1 MNILNL
7 ERIIIDVTNYK
18 ISYIQAENGKIKTPV
33 SILDLKNFN
42 EQDLI
47 IINAAI
53 SVIKEKSKESKDML

>member
-47 IINAAI
+47 IINAVI
-53 SVIKEKSKESKDML
+53 SVIKEKSKENKDML

>member
-53 SVIKEKSKESKDML
+53 SVIKEKSKENKDML

>member
-1 MNILNL
+1 MNILDL
-7 ERIIIDVTNYK
+7 ERIIIDVTNQK

-33 SILDLKNFN
+33 NILDLKNFN

-53 SVIKEKSKESKDML
+53 SVIKDKSKENKDML

>member
-1 MNILNL
+1 MNILDL

-53 SVIKEKSKESKDML
+53 SVIKENSKENKDML

>member
-1 MNILNL
+1 MNILDL

-53 SVIKEKSKESKDML
+53 SVIKEKSK